1 MKIIFLDFDGVMDTA
16 YYDHVLSKEGRPGH
30 DKYGTVFDPNCIRN
44 LKYIIDHTG
53 ADIVV
58 SSSWKYLMDYGD
70 FLEMWKARN
79 LPGFV
84 TDVTPTP
91 KGCRNRGDEID
102 AWIEDCPTEC
112 QYVII
117 DDLDAQNFNEH
128 QIPRLLVVNPFYGID
143 EEIAK
148 RAIYL
153 LNQSNKPFD
162 CSDLRSFSIN
172 RWPEDMGTTHGVE
185 HWDRVAKFGRMLYQE
200 GVDMDVILAF
210 AYLHDSE
217 RKDNAMDIEHGKRAS
232 LLIDRIRETELRAL
246 SDGQITKLKR
256 ACELHTTEHRTG
268 DTTIDTCFDADRMDL
283 LRVGIMPDPKR
294 MATKRGA
301 ELVAAPFYEKYY
313 DEVRAD
319 K

>member
-1 MKIIFLDFDGVMDTA
+1 MDTA
-16 YYDHVLSKEGRPGH
+16 YYDYVLSKEGRPGH

-79 LPGFV
+79 LLGFV

-112 QYVII
+112 QYIII

-148 RAIYL
+148 RAIYCV
-153 LNQSNKPFD
+153 P
-162 CSDLRSFSIN
+162 
-172 RWPEDMGTTHGVE
+172 WAV
-185 HWDRVAKFGRMLYQE
+185 
-200 GVDMDVILAF
+200 
-210 AYLHDSE
+210 
-217 RKDNAMDIEHGKRAS
+217 
-232 LLIDRIRETELRAL
+232 
-246 SDGQITKLKR
+246 
-256 ACELHTTEHRTG
+256 
-268 DTTIDTCFDADRMDL
+268 
-283 LRVGIMPDPKR
+283 
-294 MATKRGA
+294 
-301 ELVAAPFYEKYY
+301 
-313 DEVRAD
+313 
-319 K
+319 